1 MGALFCTKENTGR
14 NFFVLSSCSSILAVF
29 LFHDLLYNHRLKFG
43 MLSFICY
50 HLPFAFKSDNLF
62 VVYRNINAKFFLFF
76 FFFTASWSNLCL
88 WSLCS
93 LCNEF
98 SSSVQEHAGSTL
110 YRPMPYEGQ
119 DGEGFMNLCPYMP
132 LVKKCTQNCECSS

>member
-62 VVYRNINAKFFLFF
+62 VVYRNINAKLFF
-76 FFFTASWSNLCL
+76 FFFFLLHRDPISAYGHY
-88 WSLCS
+88 
-93 LCNEF
+93 
-98 SSSVQEHAGSTL
+98 VH
-110 YRPMPYEGQ
+110 YV
-119 DGEGFMNLCPYMP
+119 MNLALVSRSMLGALCIDLCPM
-132 LVKKCTQNCECSS
+132 KAKMEKDS